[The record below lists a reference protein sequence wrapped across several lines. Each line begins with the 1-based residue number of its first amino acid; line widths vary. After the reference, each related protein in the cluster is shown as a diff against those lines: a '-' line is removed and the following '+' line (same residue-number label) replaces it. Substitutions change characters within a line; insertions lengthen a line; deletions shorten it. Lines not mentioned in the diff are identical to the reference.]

1 MESKAILDY
10 ALFQLTPTRTR
21 CDLVVFS
28 GKKNEKLASGLVEP
42 FISHLKYA
50 KDQIPK
56 GGYSMTLRPPTNAPW
71 FTKAT
76 FQRFVRFV
84 STPEILE
91 SMIRVEREISQIES
105 SIQSNEISNAH
116 VAGHIEEGNLSTAD
130 GITKKSRDSSRLTDQ
145 DGVDGAAVEENSKF
159 CLQRLMD
166 TRKALLQKEQAM
178 AYARAVVAGFEID
191 TIDDLISFADTFG
204 ASRLRVACIDFK
216 ELYKQKH
223 SDNQW
228 MDELAAVQAC
238 SIPDLSHMMTSGIM
252 VASENNLSSGNF
264 EGPFG
269 SNGSLESS
277 TSNSDGS
284 KERKPASDQTSSTS
298 AKVQLQVPWTEGI
311 PSYAYNFQNPPQQYQ
326 GYPFPGMHPM
336 LPYYPGHMV
345 WPQNANGSPNGIVQ
359 PSNGHQNQKSS
370 RRKEKPLDA
379 NGAETSEEDEQ
390 NESIDSYSGTDSD
403 ESKKHGKKH
412 SSKGQL
418 YVKKH
423 KQKSSKTVVIR
434 NINYITSGR
443 HNEEED
449 GVSDDSSALDEASI
463 REGVDNAIASLE
475 KHSHLKTHKNRGHR
489 GSHSQNGSINDA
501 EQDFKNGIE
510 SSISDRVEINGSWDA
525 FQNLLMRHEE
535 STPNASQY
543 DHIMD
548 SLDALH
554 FESQKIKKQPLI
566 TDDAI
571 LVTQRNGENDGRDDV
586 EDFINGE
593 NTHPMVKRTVSE
605 DENALYLHRSEES
618 RPSPLRTTSDFAAES
633 STIRNRKAEDWFV
646 KSFGDSEQ
654 IEFDNLGK
662 MSHEGNFVRKESTQK
677 TALVDDSIIIES
689 RPAVYDQYDSS
700 WRTDISMVEDVNI
713 ATQTENKNSNV
724 SQEIP
729 KQAEPDELCMV
740 LVRESRE
747 SVAETWTPEMDCEA
761 EISFTEADRR
771 SSLVKENGHVEE
783 YPLVNGKTASSKK
796 AAGPTTK
803 NLGRDRD
810 VKSKVMAGSS
820 ARKPDTLSKNK
831 MTSSASRLMGHKS
844 KLEKEEDARKRMEE
858 LLIQRQK
865 RIAERTAASGATPA
879 SKKTPVGS
887 KTAPSMLEKHRSK
900 SMVR

>member
-1 MESKAILDY
+1 MDSKALLDY

-56 GGYSMTLRPPTNAPW
+56 GGYSITLRPPVDAPW
-71 FTKAT
+71 FTKST

-91 SMIRVEREISQIES
+91 RMIRIEREISQIES
-105 SIQSNEISNAH
+105 SIQSNEISNTD

-130 GITKKSRDSSRLTDQ
+130 GITKSSRDSLRLTDE
-145 DGVDGAAVEENSKF
+145 DGVDGSAVEENSKF
-159 CLQRLMD
+159 CLQRIMD

-204 ASRLRVACIDFK
+204 ASRLRVACTDFK
-216 ELYKQKH
+216 ELYKKKH

-238 SIPDLSHMMTSGIM
+238 SIPDLSYMVTSGIM
-252 VASENNLSSGNF
+252 VAGEKNLGSGNS

-269 SNGSLESS
+269 YNGSMES
-277 TSNSDGS
+277 TTTNSDGG
-284 KERKPASDQTSSTS
+284 KESKPASDQTSSTS
-298 AKVQLQVPWTEGI
+298 AKVQLQVPWMDGI
-311 PSYAYNFQNPPQQYQ
+311 PPYAYNFQNPTQQCQ
-326 GYPFPGMHPM
+326 GYPFPGMHHM
-336 LPYYPGHMV
+336 LPYYPGHMG
-345 WPQNANGSPNGIVQ
+345 WPQNVNGSPNGIIQ
-359 PSNGHQNQKSS
+359 QSNGHQNEKSS
-370 RRKEKPLDA
+370 QRKEKHLDA
-379 NGAETSEEDEQ
+379 NEAETTEEDEQ
-390 NESIDSYSGTDSD
+390 NESIGSYSGTDSD

-412 SSKGQL
+412 SSKGQPH
-418 YVKKH
+418 VKKH
-423 KQKSSKTVVIR
+423 KKKSSKTVVIR
-434 NINYITSGR
+434 NINYITSRR

-475 KHSHLKTHKNRGHR
+475 KHSHSKTHKNRGHR
-489 GSHSQNGSINDA
+489 GSHSQNGSIDNA
-501 EQDFKNGIE
+501 EQDFKNDVE
-510 SSISDRVEINGSWDA
+510 SSISDRVEKNGSWDA
-525 FQNLLMRHEE
+525 LQNLLLNHEE
-535 STPNASQY
+535 STPNCSQNDY
-543 DHIMD
+543 VMNY
-548 SLDALH
+548 LDPLD
-554 FESQKIKKQPLI
+554 FKSEKIKKQPLI

-571 LVTQRNGENDGRDDV
+571 LVIQRNGENGRDDV
-586 EDFINGE
+586 VDFTNGE

-605 DENALYLHRSEES
+605 DENALYLQRSEES
-618 RPSPLRTTSDFAAES
+618 RPNSLRAPSDFAAET

-646 KSFGDSEQ
+646 KSFGASEQ
-654 IEFDNLGK
+654 MEFDNLGN
-662 MSHEGNFVRKESTQK
+662 MPYEGNFVRKESTQK
-677 TALVDDSIIIES
+677 TALADDSIIIES

-700 WRTDISMVEDVNI
+700 WRTDMSMVEDVNM

-724 SQEIP
+724 PQEIP

-740 LVRESRE
+740 LVRESRD
-747 SVAETWTPEMDCEA
+747 SMGETWTPEMDYEA
-761 EISFTEADRR
+761 EISFAEADRR
-771 SSLVKENGHVEE
+771 SSLVKENAHVEE
-783 YPLVNGKTASSKK
+783 NPLVNGKSASSKK
-796 AAGPTTK
+796 TAGPTTK
-803 NLGRDRD
+803 NLGRD
-810 VKSKVMAGSS
+810 VKSKVMAGSP
-820 ARKPDTLSKNK
+820 AKNKPDTLSKNK

-844 KLEKEEDARKRMEE
+844 KLEKEDDVRKRMEE

-865 RIAERTAASGATPA
+865 RIAERTAASGTTPA
-879 SKKTPVGS
+879 SKKSPVGS